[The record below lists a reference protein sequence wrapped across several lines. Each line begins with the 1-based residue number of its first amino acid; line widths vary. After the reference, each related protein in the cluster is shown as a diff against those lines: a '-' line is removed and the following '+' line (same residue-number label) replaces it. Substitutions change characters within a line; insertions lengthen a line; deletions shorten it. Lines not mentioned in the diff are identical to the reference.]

1 MAHEQRISQVIF
13 LNQIKPDRACVG
25 GRERKR
31 GGAPQ
36 CAQCGVQQP
45 VPIGKWLEKLPWI
58 DGTRFLFEQAEAL
71 APALDVCVSQGWVE
85 QMSPEDAS
93 DRFFDTL
100 NLALLALVNNGHLTS
115 SAATRLTRSFD
126 RVAKREGFFST
137 FAFRGILQEEIL
149 DCARHF
155 NIELWNDSARPDITL
170 RPGGEYY
177 AYLHSLSRWVYETKK
192 RITLRDLCQAV
203 DTEYPA
209 FLVPEKRL
217 VFGFCLMREF
227 VSRLNRHNGKSLGIT
242 ISHQELILNFIRRLA
257 SSD

>member
-1 MAHEQRISQVIF
+1 MAQERCVSRVVFLSQTARV
-13 LNQIKPDRACVG
+13 KECVG
-25 GRERKR
+25 GNGRKA
-31 GGAPQ
+31 GNTPQ
-36 CAQCGVQQP
+36 CAKCGVNK
-45 VPIGKWLEKLPWI
+45 PIPIAKWLEKLSWAS
-58 DGTRFLFEQAEAL
+58 GARFLSEQAEAL
-71 APALDVCVSQGWVE
+71 KRALQVCVSQGWVE
-85 QMSPEDAS
+85 QTSPKDAS
-93 DRFFDTL
+93 NRFFDQL
-100 NLALLALVNNGHLTS
+100 NLAVLSFVENGNLTQSAGDRLLK
-115 SAATRLTRSFD
+115 SFR
-126 RVAKREGFFST
+126 RVAARKDFFAT
-137 FAFRGILQEEIL
+137 YAYRGILQNEIL
-149 DCARHF
+149 DCARCF
-155 NIELWNDSARPDITL
+155 SIELWRDGARSDITL

-209 FLVPEKRL
+209 FPVPEKRL